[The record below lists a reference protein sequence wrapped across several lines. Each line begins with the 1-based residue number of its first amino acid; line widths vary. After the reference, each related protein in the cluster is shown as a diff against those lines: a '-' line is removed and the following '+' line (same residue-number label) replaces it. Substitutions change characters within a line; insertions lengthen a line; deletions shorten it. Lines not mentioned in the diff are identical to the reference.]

1 MDTVSAFAFAHPF
14 WVWLAIGAV
23 FLAIEV
29 VTGSGWMLWPA
40 AAAAL
45 VGVASLFI
53 PHFGA
58 AAGIALFAVCTL
70 ILTYVGRRLLK
81 TTAPGGADINDAR
94 GRLIGHR
101 GEATA
106 AFESGLG
113 RVFVDGKEWS
123 AELVDGEAIAAG
135 ARVEVTAVLSG
146 ARLRVK
152 AV

>member
-1 MDTVSAFAFAHPF
+1 VDTVSAFFSHPF

-45 VGVASLFI
+45 VGVASLFL
-53 PHFGA
+53 PHFGVA
-58 AAGIALFAVCTL
+58 PQIALFAVCTL
-70 ILTYVGRRLLK
+70 LLTYLGRRLLK
-81 TTAPGGADINDAR
+81 TTAPGGADINDSH

-101 GEATA
+101 GAASA
-106 AFESGLG
+106 AFAAGKG

-123 AELVDGEAIAAG
+123 AELADGGETLAAG
-135 ARVEVTAVLSG
+135 TRVEVTAVLSG

>member
-1 MDTVSAFAFAHPF
+1 MDAVSAFYFAHPF

-58 AAGIALFAVCTL
+58 AAGIVLFAICTI
-70 ILTYVGRRLLK
+70 ILTYVGRRYLR
-81 TTAPGGADINDAR
+81 TTSPGGADINDTH

-101 GEATA
+101 GEAAA

-123 AELVDGEAIAAG
+123 AELADGGALAAG
-135 ARVEVTAVLSG
+135 ARVEVSAVLSG
-146 ARLRVK
+146 ARLKGR
-152 AV
+152 AL

>member
-1 MDTVSAFAFAHPF
+1 MDAVGAFYFAHPF

-45 VGVASLFI
+45 VGVVGLFI
-53 PHFGA
+53 GLGVGG
-58 AAGIALFAVCTL
+58 GIALFAVATL
-70 ILTYVGRRLLK
+70 VLTYIGRRLLRR
-81 TTAPGGADINDAR
+81 TAPGGADINDAH

-101 GEATA
+101 GSASA
-106 AFESGLG
+106 SFEGGLG

-123 AELVDGEAIAAG
+123 ARLDGDGPLPAG
-135 ARVEVTAVLSG
+135 APIEVIAVLTG
-146 ARLRVK
+146 ARLKVR
-152 AV
+152 AL

>member
-1 MDTVSAFAFAHPF
+1 MDTVSAFYFAHPF

-29 VTGSGWMLWPA
+29 ITGSGWMLWPA

-58 AAGIALFAVCTL
+58 AGGIALFAVCSL
-70 ILTYVGRRLLK
+70 ILTYVGRRLLR
-81 TTAPGGADINDAR
+81 TTAPGGANINDPH

-101 GEATA
+101 GEASA
-106 AFESGLG
+106 AFQSGLG

-123 AELVDGEAIAAG
+123 AELVGGEAISAG
-135 ARVEVTAVLSG
+135 AKVEVTAVLSG

>member
-1 MDTVSAFAFAHPF
+1 METVSAFFAHPF
-14 WVWLAIGAV
+14 WVWLAVGAA

-29 VTGSGWMLWPA
+29 ATGSGWMLWPA

-45 VGVASLFI
+45 VGVVSLFL

-58 AAGIALFAVCTL
+58 APEIALFAVCTV
-70 ILTYVGRRLLK
+70 ILTFVGRRLLRS
-81 TTAPGGADINDAR
+81 TAPGGADINDSH

-101 GEATA
+101 GQASA
-106 AFESGLG
+106 AFASGKG

-123 AELVDGEAIAAG
+123 AELAAGEAIDAG
-135 ARVEVTAVLSG
+135 TRVEVTAVLSG

>member
-1 MDTVSAFAFAHPF
+1 MDAVSAFYFAHPF
-14 WVWLAIGAV
+14 WVWLAVGAI

-45 VGVASLFI
+45 VGVASLFM
-53 PHFGA
+53 HLGA
-58 AAGIALFAVCTL
+58 AVGIALFALSTIV
-70 ILTYVGRRLLK
+70 LTYVGRRFLR
-81 TTAPGGADINDAR
+81 TTAPGSVDINDAS

-101 GEATA
+101 GEASA
-106 AFESGLG
+106 AFEAGLG

-123 AELVDGEAIAAG
+123 AELADGGAISAG
-135 ARVEVTAVLSG
+135 TRVEVTAVLSG